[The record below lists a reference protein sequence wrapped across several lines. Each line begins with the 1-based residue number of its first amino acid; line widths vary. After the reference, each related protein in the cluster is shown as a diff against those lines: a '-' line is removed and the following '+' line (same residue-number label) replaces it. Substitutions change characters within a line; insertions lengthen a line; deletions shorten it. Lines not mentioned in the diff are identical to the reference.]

1 MQECSNSLMVEV
13 CRQEYVSLEKAF
25 LQLFYHSGLFYKN
38 LDNMIFCVSRKQH
51 IKISGVRVKRSKI
64 FSSDFTQNF
73 KGV

>member
-51 IKISGVRVKRSKI
+51 VKISGVGVKRSKS
-64 FSSDFTQNF
+64 FSGDHAEF
-73 KGV
+73 